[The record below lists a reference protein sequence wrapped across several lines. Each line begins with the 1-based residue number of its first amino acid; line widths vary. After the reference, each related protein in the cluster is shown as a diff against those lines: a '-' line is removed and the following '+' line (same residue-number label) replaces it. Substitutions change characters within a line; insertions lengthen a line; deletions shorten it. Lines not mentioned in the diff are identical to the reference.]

1 MRDFL
6 ILADRVT
13 GRLATAALYLAGA
26 GLVAMTAIVFAQ
38 VCVRYL
44 LGSSLHWAEPS
55 AVLIMGW
62 FIFLGAAVGIR
73 EGTHLSFDVLLM
85 ILPDRWQPF
94 MHTISD
100 LAIGGFGAG
109 MAVYG
114 YSLAAKASSNVIP
127 GLGVSRAFDFAPIVG
142 GGILLAIF
150 ALERIL
156 RRLVGLRTLRFG
168 DLVEE

>member
-6 ILADRVT
+6 IAAERLT
-13 GRLATAALYLAGA
+13 SRLATAALYLAGA
-26 GLVAMTAIVFAQ
+26 GLVLMTLIVFAQ
-38 VCVRYL
+38 VFVRYVL
-44 LGSSLHWAEPS
+44 NNSLHWAEPS

-85 ILPDRWQPF
+85 VMPAWLQGI

-100 LAIGGFGAG
+100 IAIGGFGIG
-109 MAVYG
+109 MTLYG
-114 YSLAAKASSNVIP
+114 WSLAAKASSNVIP
-127 GLGVSRAFDFAPIVG
+127 GLGVSRAFDFAPIIG
-142 GGILLAIF
+142 GGILLVLF
-150 ALERIL
+150 ALERVL

>member
-6 ILADRVT
+6 LAADRFT
-13 GRLATAALYLAGA
+13 SRLASAALWLAGI
-26 GLVAMTAIVFAQ
+26 GLVLMTVIVFAQ
-38 VCVRYL
+38 VFVRYIMN
-44 LGSSLHWAEPS
+44 SSLYWAEPGS
-55 AVLIMGW
+55 VLIMGW

-85 ILPDRWQPF
+85 ILPKWMQGW

-100 LAIGGFGAG
+100 IAIGAFGTG

-114 YSLAAKASSNVIP
+114 WSLAAKAASNVIP
-127 GLGVSRAFDFAPIVG
+127 GIGISRAFDFAPIIG
-142 GGILLAIF
+142 GGVLLVIF
-150 ALERIL
+150 TVERIL
-156 RRLVGLRTLRFG
+156 RRIVGLQTLRFG